1 MNSTTALAIIG
12 AVIVATTAFGLFGV
26 RKIRMSPQQFIVGGR
41 SFGAVFLW
49 LLMAGEVYTS
59 FTFLGAAG
67 WAYGKGAPA
76 FYIICYLT
84 LGCAIGIFVLP
95 FVWRVAQ
102 RHNLLTNADYFAT
115 CYQSRLLGFLTA
127 AVGVVF
133 LIPYITLQLTGIQI
147 LLRIAGY
154 GSIDTTLAAGLAFAL
169 IVVFVLFGGLRGA
182 AWASLVKDGLV
193 LAAVMFAGI
202 VLPTQFFGSPQNA
215 IDQVLKLKPNW
226 MTLVPGAG
234 EFGTIWFVS
243 TILLTGCGAFMWPHS
258 IAAAYSA
265 KSEESL
271 RRNLAGLPFYQIM
284 LLLMYFAGFSALI
297 LKPGLKGQEVDQS
310 FMIVVQE
317 HYSASVLGIIA
328 GAGCLA
334 ALIPAATQILA
345 AASLISKNILSVGVV
360 RTGEGGQTLLTRC
373 LIVGVAL
380 LAFGLWVFQKSTLVG
395 LLLIAYSGITQL
407 FPGVLFSL
415 MRRRP
420 SALSVSFGIVVG
432 IGLLIVFAVK
442 GVTVLG
448 GLNVGFVALLA
459 NTAVVLL
466 FWRVGPRIEEDS
478 PGAIAVGGRNAT
490 RNLS

>member
-1 MNSTTALAIIG
+1 MNPTVALAIIG
-12 AVIVATTAFGLFGV
+12 VVIVLTTAFGLFGV

-84 LGCAIGIFVLP
+84 LGCTIGLFVLP
-95 FVWRVAQ
+95 LVWRVARQ
-102 RHNLLTNADYFAT
+102 HNLLTNADYFAT
-115 CYQSRLLGFLTA
+115 CYQSRSLGVLA
-127 AVGVVF
+127 AVVGVVF

-154 GSIDTTLAAGLAFAL
+154 GSIDATVAAGLAFFL
-169 IVVFVLFGGLRGA
+169 VVIFVFFGGLRGA
-182 AWASLVKDGLV
+182 AWASLIKDALV

-202 VLPTQFFGSPQNA
+202 LLPIQFFGSPQNA
-215 IDQVLKLKPNW
+215 IDQVMKLKPNW
-226 MTLVPGAG
+226 MTLVPGGG

-243 TILLTGCGAFMWPHS
+243 TILLTGCGAFMWPHA
-258 IAAAYSA
+258 IAATYSA
-265 KSEESL
+265 KDEKSL

-310 FMIVVQE
+310 FMLVVQE
-317 HYSASVLGIIA
+317 HYPAWTLGLVG

-345 AASLISKNILSVGVV
+345 AASLISKNILSTRAVGA
-360 RTGEGGQTLLTRC
+360 GEGNQTLLTRC

-380 LAFGLWVFQKSTLVG
+380 LAFGLWIFEKATLVG

-415 MRRRP
+415 MRQRP
-420 SALSVSFGIVVG
+420 SALSVVLGILVG
-432 IGLLIVFAVK
+432 IGLLVLFAAE
-442 GVTVLG
+442 GMTVLS

-459 NTAVVLL
+459 NAMTVLL
-466 FWRVGPRIEEDS
+466 FWRAGSRP
-478 PGAIAVGGRNAT
+478 
-490 RNLS
+490 

>member
-115 CYQSRLLGFLTA
+115 CHQSRLLGFLAA

-169 IVVFVLFGGLRGA
+169 IVRAEGFPEINTRRSSSNRLQRNHPAFSGRLIFIDAQKAKRTQRFVWNCSRHRIADRFRGERSDRSRWIECWFCRAACEYSRSSFVLAG
-182 AWASLVKDGLV
+182 WASNRGR
-193 LAAVMFAGI
+193 LARSHRG
-202 VLPTQFFGSPQNA
+202 
-215 IDQVLKLKPNW
+215 
-226 MTLVPGAG
+226 
-234 EFGTIWFVS
+234 
-243 TILLTGCGAFMWPHS
+243 
-258 IAAAYSA
+258 
-265 KSEESL
+265 
-271 RRNLAGLPFYQIM
+271 R
-284 LLLMYFAGFSALI
+284 
-297 LKPGLKGQEVDQS
+297 
-310 FMIVVQE
+310 
-317 HYSASVLGIIA
+317 
-328 GAGCLA
+328 
-334 ALIPAATQILA
+334 
-345 AASLISKNILSVGVV
+345 
-360 RTGEGGQTLLTRC
+360 
-373 LIVGVAL
+373 
-380 LAFGLWVFQKSTLVG
+380 
-395 LLLIAYSGITQL
+395 
-407 FPGVLFSL
+407 
-415 MRRRP
+415 
-420 SALSVSFGIVVG
+420 
-432 IGLLIVFAVK
+432 
-442 GVTVLG
+442 
-448 GLNVGFVALLA
+448 
-459 NTAVVLL
+459 
-466 FWRVGPRIEEDS
+466 
-478 PGAIAVGGRNAT
+478 GRNAT
-490 RNLS
+490 INLSQG